1 MSKSSNTNLISRI
14 LEVLIQKVAR
24 RTSKQFA
31 IETMQKVIQNCQK
44 SCDVLKYISISK
56 DPYLEPNEIV
66 KVDNL
71 INSVDPKE
79 VFIAVEEILKF
90 TIKDLK
96 KSADYFFIREF
107 QEAVDDIDHLRINTE
122 DLNLGVMQLEYII
135 DRKQSQLMK
144 KNELIFS
151 VVKALI
157 FSLNQYYQDRK
168 VIDIIK
174 ESINYLKEV
183 YVFLDYIRISG
194 KTDGE
199 GFYLIDVGGEI
210 NNTLS
215 FILAEGIQKLLEL
228 TINKTD
234 LENKDSIIDGFKLKL
249 GDRNLYEIEN
259 LGVKL
264 DKIRIE
270 KSKYEEEDI
279 IKKSL
284 ESLIKVI
291 GMRTSDK
298 FAVSVVSHIL
308 ESLKKSNEK
317 SPLSMISIDN
327 SANSSSLPNCS
338 ISVSPN
344 IKYAKTKE
352 IARGI
357 QEIVKMAGTHLGNKT
372 ISFVDDFKSQLGN
385 NYVTAMEDLGVN
397 FQLLEFKFGS

>member
-1 MSKSSNTNLISRI
+1 

-234 LENKDSIIDGFKLKL
+234 LENKD
-249 GDRNLYEIEN
+249 
-259 LGVKL
+259 
-264 DKIRIE
+264 
-270 KSKYEEEDI
+270 
-279 IKKSL
+279 
-284 ESLIKVI
+284 
-291 GMRTSDK
+291 
-298 FAVSVVSHIL
+298 
-308 ESLKKSNEK
+308 
-317 SPLSMISIDN
+317 
-327 SANSSSLPNCS
+327 
-338 ISVSPN
+338 
-344 IKYAKTKE
+344 
-352 IARGI
+352 
-357 QEIVKMAGTHLGNKT
+357 
-372 ISFVDDFKSQLGN
+372 
-385 NYVTAMEDLGVN
+385 
-397 FQLLEFKFGS
+397 

>member
-270 KSKYEEEDI
+270 KSRYEEEDI

-308 ESLKKSNEK
+308 ESLKKSDGN
-317 SPLSMISIDN
+317 SPLTMISIDI
-327 SANSSSLPNCS
+327 SANSSSLPDCS